1 MSPRTPEQNEEIR
14 RRTRRQ
20 ILDAAFELFANE
32 GYAKTSISAVADKAG
47 VSKGLI
53 YHYFDSKKAMLEGIF
68 NQWLEIGD
76 EVLDFPEGFTPKDK
90 IRQVLEGT
98 FQFIENDIGMIRL
111 MFSLALQPDTFSSL
125 RGKIKYA
132 QESQMAQYIDLFRE
146 LGYKQP
152 ELEAYSLGALID
164 GILLG
169 CITMGEKY
177 PYQEMKR
184 KIMDEYVPD

>member
-53 YHYFDSKKAMLEGIF
+53 YHYFESKKAMLEGIF

-98 FQFIENDIGMIRL
+98 FQFIENDIGMVRL

-125 RGKIKYA
+125 KGKIKYA
-132 QESQMAQYIDLFRE
+132 QETQMAQYIDLFQE

-169 CITMGEKY
+169 CITMGEEY
-177 PYQEMKR
+177 PYKEMKQ